1 MSAIVDLQGFSGP
14 KGQFVLKEV
23 SILAH
28 GMSLPAV
35 YQFAPPYPWH
45 DLSSDLQRRNAWVE
59 RNYLRLKWNSGT
71 IPYNRIHEILHS
83 HLGLIEMIYVKG
95 REKVEW
101 LRTLLQSTHH
111 MIENLENDY
120 DDDDDVIP
128 SLRKLTN
135 TCPHHKKQYMC
146 AADNVMALSQFI
158 ILKPA
163 VEPSADRS
171 IRRFYEMGSLHT
183 LSTADL
189 ACLPKS
195 FLLCYC
201 AQYIEEAR
209 PRLPE
214 KFKMDPE
221 IAHCRRCSKHNTGV
235 TECDGPA
242 PLVKKLSK
250 IFITII
256 VKVFVL

>member
-14 KGQFVLKEV
+14 KGQFVLNEV
-23 SILAH
+23 AILAH
-28 GMSLPAV
+28 GMSLPVV

-59 RNYLRLKWNSGT
+59 RNYLGLKWNSGT

-111 MIENLENDY
+111 MIENLEYDY
-120 DDDDDVIP
+120 DDVIS
-128 SLRKLTN
+128 SLRKLTS
-135 TCPHHKKQYMC
+135 TCPHHKKQFMC
-146 AADNVMALSQFI
+146 AADVMALSQFI
-158 ILKPA
+158 ILQPA

-171 IRRFYEMGSLHT
+171 IHRFYETGSLHA
-183 LSTADL
+183 LSTAHL

-201 AQYIEEAR
+201 AQHIEEVWS
-209 PRLPE
+209 RLPE
-214 KFKMDPE
+214 KFKNDPE
-221 IAHCRRCSKHNTGV
+221 IADCRRCFKHYNTGV
-235 TECDGPA
+235 TEFDGPA
-242 PLVKKLSK
+242 PLVKNCQSCS
-250 IFITII
+250 
-256 VKVFVL
+256 